1 MRFRHTCQQGC
12 SMDILLLKTLLKVAA
27 LGSISKAAA
36 VLCVTQSAVSRRI
49 RQLEDH
55 VGKPLLV
62 RSGTAVT
69 PTEEGRF
76 VLAKARQIVDLE
88 SQIFDTLRVN
98 EPKQRISL
106 CCTPSFGIG
115 RLPSILAAFMADNGE
130 SANLSFVF
138 TMPEEALQGIESGRF
153 DLTLIEHCDELD
165 LTGHRSYPLPD
176 DEMVFISAPALGIES
191 PAPSI
196 DQLLPYRLYLKN
208 QQGCARRF
216 LDRNL
221 ALNGHSLAEFSAIV
235 YFDDLQ
241 VIIREVLDGNGITFA
256 STGLVAN
263 ELRSH
268 SLRAHR
274 IDGFNHFRPRTLVL
288 GRLEPSPLLLAFIR
302 TIYIAFGMP
311 VPSAWTRGSN

>member
-1 MRFRHTCQQGC
+1 
-12 SMDILLLKTLLKVAA
+12 MDIVLLKTLLKVVA
-27 LGSISKAAA
+27 LGNISKAAA

-76 VLAKARQIVDLE
+76 VLAKAQQIVDLE
-88 SQIFDTLRVN
+88 SQILDKLRVN

-115 RLPSILAAFMADNGE
+115 RLPSILSAFMADNGE
-130 SANLSFVF
+130 SADLSFVF
-138 TMPEEALQGIESGRF
+138 DMPEEALLGIESGRF
-153 DLTLIEHCDELD
+153 DLGLIEHCDELD
-165 LTGHRSYPLPD
+165 LTGHRAHGLPD
-176 DEMVFISAPALGIES
+176 DEMVFISAPTLGIES
-191 PAPSI
+191 PTPSI
-196 DQLLPYRLYLKN
+196 DRLLPHRLYLKN

-216 LDRNL
+216 LDKNL
-221 ALNGHSLAEFSAIV
+221 ALIGHSLAEFDTIV

-241 VIIREVLDGNGITFA
+241 FIIREVLDGNGITFV

-263 ELRSH
+263 ELRNH

-274 IDGFNHFRPRTLVL
+274 IVGFDHFRPRTLVL
-288 GRLEPSPLLLAFIR
+288 GRQKPSPPLLAFIR

-311 VPSAWTRGSN
+311 MPSALAPDRN